1 MKKTILTLSIFF
13 LFCLSVNATVAN
25 PKGEIKAI
33 FSENFD
39 AMTEGSENEPAADEL
54 AASSAVDSA
63 LTQTPGWAGRGLH
76 QAGGALAVMHFVKK
90 DWFGT
95 DTVQGYIQ
103 TPQFDV
109 RLDEGNFAV
118 RFRARTASDKGA
130 RIHVE
135 IYDPYTSNNIQAATA
150 EIGAEWTAVQL
161 EMCHPG
167 YGNHLAYLQLASEGE
182 DWLMDDFEIVQD
194 CYTIM
199 PPVVHFPRN
208 VSYTSFTGRWNAVPL
223 ADSYLVSVFTTG
235 EKDERE
241 YILTDSAT
249 TEYTMVVN
257 GTVKGKDYYYT
268 VRTVGNGFTSDESE
282 PRKVNVPLTSLETP
296 ATLEATDVTAD
307 GFTARWTPSFRAM
320 GYIISLRREH
330 VAEADESFVI
340 LHEDFDKF
348 TSSYSGEQPFYGNLD
363 DYTSMPGW
371 KTDNGIYKK
380 GMFGLDNYWSI
391 YEDISLTSPALDL
404 SAAGGEFTV
413 TVLCEVSAACKLS
426 VTCGDEVQSQD
437 CNKGSVE
444 EHKFTFP
451 NGTASSCLVLEI
463 DGRGTIMFDEITVSQ
478 TIKAGESV
486 TENVGTYNTET
497 PVESYEFTGL
507 DAAPGDVFCYSVVA
521 WSYSLDEDG
530 VWGPNVYSESSDVRR
545 VNIGGTTA
553 VDEVGIA
560 GNSVRAAEGGIV
572 ADFENAARITVLNA
586 AGQVIESMALPAGTT
601 FVPLQYRGFVI
612 VTLSDGTS
620 RKLFI

>member
-307 GFTARWTPSFRAM
+307 GLRRDGRHRSAPWAISSACAGNMSPKRTRVLSFCMKILISSHLRTPANSRFTATLMTILPCRA
-320 GYIISLRREH
+320 G
-330 VAEADESFVI
+330 
-340 LHEDFDKF
+340 
-348 TSSYSGEQPFYGNLD
+348 
-363 DYTSMPGW
+363 
-371 KTDNGIYKK
+371 
-380 GMFGLDNYWSI
+380 
-391 YEDISLTSPALDL
+391 
-404 SAAGGEFTV
+404 
-413 TVLCEVSAACKLS
+413 KL
-426 VTCGDEVQSQD
+426 
-437 CNKGSVE
+437 
-444 EHKFTFP
+444 
-451 NGTASSCLVLEI
+451 
-463 DGRGTIMFDEITVSQ
+463 
-478 TIKAGESV
+478 
-486 TENVGTYNTET
+486 
-497 PVESYEFTGL
+497 
-507 DAAPGDVFCYSVVA
+507 
-521 WSYSLDEDG
+521 
-530 VWGPNVYSESSDVRR
+530 
-545 VNIGGTTA
+545 TTA
-553 VDEVGIA
+553 FTKKEC
-560 GNSVRAAEGGIV
+560 SVST
-572 ADFENAARITVLNA
+572 ITGA
-586 AGQVIESMALPAGTT
+586 YMRT
-601 FVPLQYRGFVI
+601 
-612 VTLSDGTS
+612 
-620 RKLFI
+620 